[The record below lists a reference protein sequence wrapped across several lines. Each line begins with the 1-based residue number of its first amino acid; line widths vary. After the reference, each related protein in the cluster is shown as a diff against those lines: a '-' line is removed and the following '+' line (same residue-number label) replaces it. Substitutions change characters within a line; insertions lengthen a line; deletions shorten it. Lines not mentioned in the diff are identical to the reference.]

1 MWRSRCCGGGQN
13 QGASPQFNVG
23 QGEKKGK
30 STISTS
36 TSHGIISKYISL
48 RSNKVKAH
56 QKKISSY
63 NVLLSLT
70 TIDELQLPISKVII
84 QLNKKTHQ

>member
-1 MWRSRCCGGGQN
+1 MRLSWGTSIQLLVIH
-13 QGASPQFNVG
+13 P
-23 QGEKKGK
+23 EKKKGK

-48 RSNKVKAH
+48 RSKKVKAH

-70 TIDELQLPISKVII
+70 TIHELQLPISKVII
-84 QLNKKTHQ
+84 